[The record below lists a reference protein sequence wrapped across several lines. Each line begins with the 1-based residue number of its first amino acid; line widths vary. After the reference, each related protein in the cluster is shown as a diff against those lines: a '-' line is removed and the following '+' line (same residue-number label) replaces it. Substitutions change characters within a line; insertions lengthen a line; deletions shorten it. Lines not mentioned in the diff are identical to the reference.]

1 MAIRIKRS
9 SGNTAPTLLESGQLA
24 YAEGSS
30 NGGTLYYGEIGGTVR
45 EIAGKKFVDKV
56 NGIEAGAQVNT
67 VTSVFGRTG
76 AVTLSSNDV
85 TTALTFTP
93 ENAANKGTANGY
105 ASLDSGGKVPS
116 TQLPSYVDDVLEYNN
131 LASFPATGTAGVIY
145 VAQDTNKTYRWSGS
159 TYVEISASPGST
171 DAVTE
176 GSTNLYYTDARAR
189 AAISVTDSGGDGSL
203 SYNNTTGVITY
214 TGPSASDVRAHF
226 SAGTGITITSGVIA
240 TTITQYADSNARS
253 AVSATDAGGD
263 GSFSYN
269 NTTGVFTYTGPGTS
283 DYRAA
288 FSAGTGIT
296 ITDGVVATTITQY
309 ADSNAR
315 AAISVTD
322 SGGDGSLSY
331 NNTTGVITYTG
342 PSASEVRAHFSGG
355 TAISITNGVVAFTG
369 TQATGNELENV
380 VEDTTPQLGG
390 NLDVNGNSIVSVS
403 NGDIELAPNGTGA
416 VILYSST
423 VEVGVNNT
431 NVTVTT
437 PGTSDLTLNTNGGTN
452 SGSITIQDGTNGN
465 ITIEPNGTGHVHL
478 VANALR
484 LGDLNSEA
492 RISTYGTGN
501 LVLTTNEGND
511 PDPTITIGNGANANI
526 TLTPSGTGKVII
538 SSDLQVDGTTTT
550 VNSTTV
556 TVDDPIF
563 TLGGDT
569 APTTDDNKDR
579 GIEFR
584 WHNGTTAKVGFF
596 GYDDSTGYLTFIPDA
611 TNTSEVFSGTQG
623 DIQATNFRGT
633 HIGAVSTD
641 AITGVTTNGAITI
654 TPNGTGDVQLVAD
667 TVQIGDA
674 NTNAVLTTNGTG
686 SLTISTNNGTS
697 SGSILINSGA
707 NGNFEFSPAGTG
719 DVYLNSDTVRIGDP
733 NITATLTTNSSGSLV
748 LNTNAGS
755 NSGNITINQGAN
767 QNISITPNGTGNVVL
782 DGVNWPQTAG
792 TANYA
797 LTTNGS
803 NQASWSQISLTAA
816 VTGTLPLANGGTN
829 AATARDAWDNL
840 TTYTA
845 TNSATATLTNASN
858 YIQHIYGGSGTTFTL
873 PSTSTMS
880 FGEGF
885 YFVNNSG
892 QTTTVNTSTSALVGT
907 VPSGSAMRV
916 HVTNTGSNDAT
927 SWVEMREFESV
938 TGTGSAV
945 LSTNATITSPTLVD
959 YRDTVFAI
967 GNSGA
972 TTLTPNA
979 ANGNVQTI
987 TATGNFTLSAFSS
1000 PVSGQTITFI
1010 ITQDATGSRTLTSTM
1025 KFAGASKTLSTAA
1038 NAIDILTVS
1047 YIGTTY
1053 YATLSKGYA

>member
-1 MAIRIKRS
+1 MAIRHKRTTTTGYTWQ
-9 SGNTAPTLLESGQLA
+9 SGDTVEGQIGL
-24 YAEGSS
+24 
-30 NGGTLYYGEIGGTVR
+30 NLTDGTLHF
-45 EIAGKKFVDKV
+45 KKG
-56 NGIEAGAQVNT
+56 NG
-67 VTSVFGRTG
+67 
-76 AVTLSSNDV
+76 
-85 TTALTFTP
+85 
-93 ENAANKGTANGY
+93 
-105 ASLDSGGKVPS
+105 
-116 TQLPSYVDDVLEYNN
+116 
-131 LASFPATGTAGVIY
+131 
-145 VAQDTNKTYRWSGS
+145 
-159 TYVEISASPGST
+159 TYVTIS
-171 DAVTE
+171 E
-176 GSTNLYYTDARAR
+176 G
-189 AAISVTDSGGDGSL
+189 
-203 SYNNTTGVITY
+203 
-214 TGPSASDVRAHF
+214 
-226 SAGTGITITSGVIA
+226 
-240 TTITQYADSNARS
+240 
-253 AVSATDAGGD
+253 AGGID
-263 GSFSYN
+263 
-269 NTTGVFTYTGPGTS
+269 
-283 DYRAA
+283 
-288 FSAGTGIT
+288 
-296 ITDGVVATTITQY
+296 
-309 ADSNAR
+309 
-315 AAISVTD
+315 
-322 SGGDGSLSY
+322 
-331 NNTTGVITYTG
+331 
-342 PSASEVRAHFSGG
+342 
-355 TAISITNGVVAFTG
+355 
-369 TQATGNELENV
+369 NV

-390 NLDVNGNSIVSVS
+390 NLDVNGNSIVS
-403 NGDIELAPNGTGA
+403 
-416 VILYSST
+416 
-423 VEVGVNNT
+423 
-431 NVTVTT
+431 
-437 PGTSDLTLNTNGGTN
+437 TS
-452 SGSITIQDGTNGN
+452 NGN
-465 ITIEPNGTGHVHL
+465 IVIEPNGTGDVHIITD
-478 VANALR
+478 ALR
-484 LGDLNSEA
+484 VGDLNSEA